1 MLRDWNLVIFA
12 NGCFWHRHKECVRAI
27 TPKTTTDFWIR
38 KFTENVLRDRSQTK
52 ELQKIGW
59 RVATIWEYQI
69 FDQQGLESIIEALIK
84 NTC

>member
-12 NGCFWHRHKECVRAI
+12 NGCFWHRHEECVRAS
-27 TPKTTTDFWIR
+27 TPKTTTDFWTR
-38 KFTENVLRDRSQTK
+38 KFTENVLRDRSQAK
-52 ELQKIGW
+52 ELQKIGSP
-59 RVATIWEYQI
+59 VATIWECQT

>member
-1 MLRDWNLVIFA
+1 ML
-12 NGCFWHRHKECVRAI
+12 VRQKQQQ
-27 TPKTTTDFWIR
+27 TSGQK

-52 ELQKIGW
+52 ELQKIGC
-59 RVATIWEYQI
+59 RVATIWECQT